1 MNKTSNSWAMTLVI
15 GCAILWGTV
24 GVTTRGIYTV
34 SETNALSIGF
44 YRLLFSVPLLGAL
57 AVRSVGPNLLQ
68 QRTGVVGGRGRD
80 LALMIGLGAM
90 MAFYQVAYFA
100 AIPRLGVT
108 IAVIVTICS
117 APIMVAVISA
127 VFLKE
132 TLTPRVIAA
141 LVAAVG
147 GTALLALQQ
156 PTGAIAT
163 DQAGWGIVF
172 ALASGFGYA
181 MLTFFSRALAD
192 RYHPLQPITIGFAVG
207 AVLLFPIAL
216 ASGLTLSYPG
226 EGWGL
231 LVYLGIVP
239 TALAYWLFL
248 LALRTVPA
256 TVSSILTLLEP
267 LVGALLAAAFF
278 HETLTP
284 LGWAG
289 AALLL
294 GALVILLV
302 RWEPTK
308 GI

>member
-1 MNKTSNSWAMTLVI
+1 MNKTSNTWAMALVI
-15 GCAILWGTV
+15 GCAVLWGTV
-24 GVTTRGIYTV
+24 GVTTRGIYSV

-44 YRLLFSVPLLGAL
+44 FRLLFSVPLLGIL
-57 AVRSVGPNLLQ
+57 AMRSVGPNLLL
-68 QRTGVVGGRGRD
+68 QRPGVVGGRWRD

-108 IAVIVTICS
+108 IAVIITICS

-132 TLTPRVIAA
+132 TITPRM
-141 LVAAVG
+141 LVALGAAVV

-156 PTGAIAT
+156 PTGAIAA
-163 DQAGWGIVF
+163 DQAGWGILF
-172 ALASGFGYA
+172 ALGSGFGYA

-192 RYHPLQPITIGFAVG
+192 RYHPLQPITVGFAIG
-207 AVLLFPIAL
+207 AALLLPIAL
-216 ASGLTLSYPG
+216 ASGLTLRYPV

-231 LVYLGIVP
+231 LIYLGVVP

-267 LVGALLAAAFF
+267 LVGALLAALIF
-278 HETLTP
+278 HETLAP
-284 LGWAG
+284 IGWVG

-294 GALVILLV
+294 GALGILLI
-302 RWEPTK
+302 RWEP
-308 GI
+308 GRGA

>member
-1 MNKTSNSWAMTLVI
+1 MNKTSNTWGMALVI
-15 GCAILWGTV
+15 ACAILWGTV
-24 GVTTRGIYTV
+24 GVTTRGIYTI

-44 YRLLFSVPLLGAL
+44 FRLLFSVPLLGAL
-57 AVRSVGPNLLQ
+57 AVRSVGPNLLR
-68 QRTGVVGGRGRD
+68 QRAGVVGGRGRD
-80 LALMIGLGAM
+80 LALMTGLGAM

-108 IAVIVTICS
+108 IAVIITICS

-132 TLTPRVIAA
+132 TLTPRVVAA
-141 LVAAVG
+141 LAAAVG

-156 PTGAIAT
+156 PTGAIAE

-192 RYHPLQPITIGFAVG
+192 RYHPLQPITVGFTIGS
-207 AVLLFPIAL
+207 AVLLPVAM
-216 ASGLTLSYPG
+216 ASGLTLSYPV

-231 LVYLGIVP
+231 LIYLGVVP

-248 LALRTVPA
+248 LALRTVPV

-267 LVGALLAAAFF
+267 LVGALLAALIF
-278 HETLTP
+278 HETLAP
-284 LGWAG
+284 LSWVG

-294 GALVILLV
+294 GALSILLM
-302 RWEPTK
+302 RWEPRRTA
-308 GI
+308 